1 MIIYDDDGI
10 GYDVVY
16 KVDIENAISEIESH
30 ITKGIFGAY
39 ADHYSQG
46 LGDAVEIIRKYVEG
60 GEKE

>member
-10 GYDVVY
+10 GYDVVPRQA
-16 KVDIENAISEIESH
+16 VEEAIAEIESH
-30 ITKGIFGAY
+30 ITKGIFWAY

-46 LGDAVEIIRKYVEG
+46 LGDAVEIIRKYVED